1 MPYSCV
7 NSSSCWLF
15 PHWQLL
21 SKTGFEA
28 SYIYSSLD
36 PAARKINAAK
46 FTTKKVNIL
55 IVTDVAV
62 SAKTVMNTISLHVLG
77 RHHLYMYG
85 HV

>member
-1 MPYSCV
+1 MDF
-7 NSSSCWLF
+7 SSCWLF
-15 PHWQLL
+15 APCLLFRHSQLL
-21 SKTGFEA
+21 SRTGFEA

-62 SAKTVMNTISLHVLG
+62 S
-77 RHHLYMYG
+77 
-85 HV
+85 